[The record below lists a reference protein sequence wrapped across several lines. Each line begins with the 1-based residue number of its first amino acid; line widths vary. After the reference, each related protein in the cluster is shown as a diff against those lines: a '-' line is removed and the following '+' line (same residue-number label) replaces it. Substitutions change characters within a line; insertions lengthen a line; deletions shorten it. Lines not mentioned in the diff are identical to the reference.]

1 MEQLF
6 GIIREDAT
14 VLADDGTVHKL
25 PVRGTDKD
33 GYKQV
38 LIDATE
44 VDGDGEFTRQS
55 IRPYV
60 GMRVEFTRIGYGL
73 QGFNYKIIK

>member
-60 GMRVEFTRIGYGL
+60 GMRVEFTRIEYGL